1 LPERWCADAADILI
15 SNSST
20 ENKSRIRLPPER
32 RFGPFFLTQ
41 FLGAFNDIVRKN
53 ALVILV
59 ACRAAMYSSL
69 LAKR

>member
-1 LPERWCADAADILI
+1 M
-15 SNSST
+15 

-32 RFGPFFLTQ
+32 SFGPFFLTQ
-41 FLGAFNDIVRKN
+41 FLSAFNDIVRKN

-59 ACRAAMYSSL
+59 ACRAATYSSF